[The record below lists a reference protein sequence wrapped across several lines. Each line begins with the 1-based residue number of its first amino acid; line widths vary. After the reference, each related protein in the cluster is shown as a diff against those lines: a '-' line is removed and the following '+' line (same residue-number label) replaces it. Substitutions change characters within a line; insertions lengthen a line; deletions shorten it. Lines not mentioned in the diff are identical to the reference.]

1 MFRIGIEE
9 IEEITKVIESKQLFK
24 VNGGELQES
33 QNLETELR
41 AKFGVPYTLA
51 MTSGHAAL
59 TSALI
64 GMGIGPG
71 DQVIVPA
78 YTYIATAIAVV
89 ATGAIPV
96 IAEVDESLTIDPI
109 DVEKKITKATKAII
123 PVHIQGFPCAMDK
136 ICEIAKKYNL
146 FVLEDAC
153 QADGGSFKGQRL
165 ATIGDAGA
173 FSFNYYKIISS
184 GEGGALLTK
193 NRDIFEKALIYHDSS
208 AVAFFGTQLDGV
220 TTEPF
225 CGQEFRTN
233 EITAAILRC
242 QLKKLDT
249 ILADLRANKKYLMDA
264 LANDCG
270 FIKSNDIEGDCGT
283 TIGILFDTTEQADR
297 FAEAMNAPGC
307 IPGKTK
313 KHIYADWASIMNKR
327 GACHPLMDPFKMEA
341 NKDIIPNYTKDMCK
355 KSLDILCRVCYVGIN
370 PDWTKDEM
378 DAKIAEI
385 KAALKA

>member
-1 MFRIGIEE
+1 MFRIGKEE
-9 IEEITKVIESKQLFK
+9 IEEITKVINSKCLFK
-24 VNGGELQES
+24 VNGGELQET

-41 AKFGVPYTLA
+41 EKFGVPYTLT

-89 ATGAIPV
+89 AAGAIPV
-96 IAEVDESLTIDPI
+96 IAEIDESLTIDPA

-136 ICEIAKKYNL
+136 IMALAKKYDL

-193 NRDIFEKALIYHDSS
+193 TREIFERALIYHDSS

-220 TTEPF
+220 QTEPF

-233 EITAAILRC
+233 EITSAILRC
-242 QLKKLDT
+242 QLKKLDG
-249 ILADLRANKKYLMDA
+249 ILADLRKNKKYIMDA
-264 LANDCG
+264 LASDCK
-270 FIKSNDIEGDCGT
+270 FIRSNDIEGDCGT
-283 TIGILFDTTEQADR
+283 TVGILFATKAEADR
-297 FAEAMNAPGC
+297 FAEIMNAPGA
-307 IPGKTK
+307 IPGNTK
-313 KHIYADWASIMNKR
+313 KHIYADWPSIMNKR
-327 GACHPLMDPFKMEA
+327 GAFHPAMDPFKMEA
-341 NKDIIPNYTKDMCK
+341 NKDIIPNYTRDMCQ
-355 KSLDILCRVCYVGIN
+355 KSLDLLARVFYVSIS
-370 PDWTKDEM
+370 PDWTKAEM

-385 KAALKA
+385 RAALKA

>member
-9 IEEITKVIESKQLFK
+9 IEEVKKVIESKQLFK
-24 VNGGELQES
+24 VNSGELQES
-33 QNLETELR
+33 QNLETEMR
-41 AKFGVPYTLA
+41 EKFGVPYTLT

-59 TSALI
+59 TSALV

-89 ATGAIPV
+89 AAGAIPV
-96 IAEVDESLTIDPI
+96 IAEVDESLTIDPA
-109 DVEKKITKATKAII
+109 DVEKKITGATKAII
-123 PVHIQGFPCAMDK
+123 PVHIQGFPCAMDE
-136 ICEIAKKYNL
+136 IMAIAKKHNL

-153 QADGGSFKGQRL
+153 QADGGSYKGQRL
-165 ATIGDAGA
+165 ATVGDAGA
-173 FSFNYYKIISS
+173 FSFNYFKVISA

-193 NRDIFEKALIYHDSS
+193 NREIFERALIYHDSS

-220 TTEPF
+220 IEEPF

-249 ILADLRANKKYLMDA
+249 ILSDLRANKKYIMDA
-264 LANDCG
+264 LAGDCA

-283 TIGILFDTTEQADR
+283 TIGILFKTTEEADR
-297 FAEAMNAPGC
+297 FAEAMNAPGS

-327 GACHPLMDPFKMEA
+327 GAFHPLMDPFKMEA
-341 NKDIIPNYTKDMCK
+341 NKDIIPNYSKDMCQ
-355 KSLDILCRVCYVGIN
+355 KSLDILCRVSYIGVN
-370 PDWTKDEM
+370 PDWTKEEM
-378 DAKIAEI
+378 DAKIAEV
-385 KAALKA
+385 KKALKA

>member
-89 ATGAIPV
+89 AAGAIPV

-136 ICEIAKKYNL
+136 IMEIAKKYNYEIL
-146 FVLEDAC
+146 MWSDMYFALKSLKKW
-153 QADGGSFKGQRL
+153 Q
-165 ATIGDAGA
+165 
-173 FSFNYYKIISS
+173 KIIS
-184 GEGGALLTK
+184 L
-193 NRDIFEKALIYHDSS
+193 H
-208 AVAFFGTQLDGV
+208 
-220 TTEPF
+220 
-225 CGQEFRTN
+225 
-233 EITAAILRC
+233 
-242 QLKKLDT
+242 
-249 ILADLRANKKYLMDA
+249 
-264 LANDCG
+264 
-270 FIKSNDIEGDCGT
+270 
-283 TIGILFDTTEQADR
+283 
-297 FAEAMNAPGC
+297 
-307 IPGKTK
+307 
-313 KHIYADWASIMNKR
+313 H
-327 GACHPLMDPFKMEA
+327 
-341 NKDIIPNYTKDMCK
+341 
-355 KSLDILCRVCYVGIN
+355 
-370 PDWTKDEM
+370 
-378 DAKIAEI
+378 
-385 KAALKA
+385 

>member
-1 MFRIGIEE
+1 MFRIGMEE
-9 IEEITKVIESKQLFK
+9 IEEITKVINSKQLFK
-24 VNGGELQES
+24 VNSGELRES
-33 QNLETELR
+33 ENLEAEMR
-41 AKFGVPYTLA
+41 EKFGVPYTLT

-64 GMGIGPG
+64 GMGVGPG
-71 DQVIVPA
+71 DQVIIPA

-89 ATGAIPV
+89 AAGAIPV
-96 IAEVDESLTIDPI
+96 IAQIDESLTIDPDDI
-109 DVEKKITKATKAII
+109 ERKITKATKAII

-136 ICEIAKKYNL
+136 IMAIAKKHGL
-146 FVLEDAC
+146 LVLEDAC
-153 QADGGSFKGQRL
+153 QGDGGSFKGQRL

-173 FSFNYYKIISS
+173 FSFNYYKIISA

-193 NRDIFEKALIYHDSS
+193 SREIFERALIYHDSS

-233 EITAAILRC
+233 EITSAILRC
-242 QLKKLDT
+242 QLKKLDP
-249 ILADLRANKKYLMDA
+249 ILADLRANKKYVMDA
-264 LANDCG
+264 LAGDCA

-283 TIGILFDTTEQADR
+283 TIGIMFGTAAEADR
-297 FAEAMNAPGC
+297 FAEAMNAPGS

-327 GACHPLMDPFKMEA
+327 GAFHPAMDPFKMEA

-355 KSLDILCRVCYVGIN
+355 KSLDILCRVCYIGVN
-370 PDWTKDEM
+370 PDWTKAEM
-378 DAKIAEI
+378 DAEIAKI

>member
-1 MFRIGIEE
+1 M
-9 IEEITKVIESKQLFK
+9 V
-24 VNGGELQES
+24 
-33 QNLETELR
+33 
-41 AKFGVPYTLA
+41 
-51 MTSGHAAL
+51 AA
-59 TSALI
+59 
-64 GMGIGPG
+64 
-71 DQVIVPA
+71 
-78 YTYIATAIAVV
+78 
-89 ATGAIPV
+89 GAIPV
-96 IAEVDESLTIDPI
+96 IAEVDESLTIDPA

-184 GEGGALLTK
+184 GEGGAMLTK
-193 NRDIFEKALIYHDSS
+193 NREIFERALIYHDSS

-220 TTEPF
+220 QTEPF

-233 EITAAILRC
+233 EITTAILRC

-249 ILADLRANKKYLMDA
+249 ILADLRANKKYMMDA
-264 LANDCG
+264 LAGDCK

-283 TIGILFDTTEQADR
+283 TIGIMFKTTEEADR
-297 FAEAMNAPGC
+297 FAEAMNAPGS

-313 KHIYADWASIMNKR
+313 KHIYADWASIMNKK

-341 NKDIIPNYTKDMCK
+341 NKDIIPNYTKDMCQ
-355 KSLDILCRVCYVGIN
+355 KSLDILCRVSYIGIN
-370 PDWTKDEM
+370 PDWTKEEM